1 MLKRFILSVRKKGIV
16 ILPKELR
23 AAANIDEGSKV
34 VAEIRDDGLLLK
46 PLRPLVVRVDPK
58 VVEETLLEEGEI
70 EEEKIRGILGTLRGR
85 H

>member
-1 MLKRFILSVRKKGIV
+1 LKRFILSVRKKGVV

-23 AAANIDEGSKV
+23 AAVNIDEGSKV
-34 VAEIRDDGLLLK
+34 SAEIRDDGLLLK

-58 VVEETLLEEGEI
+58 VVEEALLEEGEA
-70 EEEKIRGILGTLRGR
+70 EEEKIREILGTLRGR